1 MGGGLLRVDKY
12 HTRKGCQV
20 ERAFNAFLIVER
32 ASRFLSLTH
41 DGDIFRFEQPEF
53 LLLFFHDATIKPY
66 LLFCRVN

>member
-1 MGGGLLRVDKY
+1 MLFSLLKE
-12 HTRKGCQV
+12 HH
-20 ERAFNAFLIVER
+20 A
-32 ASRFLSLTH
+32 FLSLTH